1 MTIGVVGSVV
11 TVEVVD
17 SIDTVERLRDELR
30 APVGR
35 GRVELAE
42 T

>member
-1 MTIGVVGSVV
+1 VTIGVVGSVV

-17 SIDTVERLRDELR
+17 SIDTVERLRDGLR